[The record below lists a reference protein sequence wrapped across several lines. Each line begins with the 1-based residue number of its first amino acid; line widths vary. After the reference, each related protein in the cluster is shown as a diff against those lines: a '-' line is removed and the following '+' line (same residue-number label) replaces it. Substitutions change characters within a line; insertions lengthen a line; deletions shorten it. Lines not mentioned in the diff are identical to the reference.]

1 MFRFCD
7 RGCIVLELRLTCSQ
21 PCDRGSLAGDM
32 WLEFALPGA
41 QRCGG
46 ASQSSTEVQDAGGLP
61 LLEYEFMSGCKH
73 VKKFSLPAELSI
85 PHATAQTHWVSKL
98 DQPLPSLFT

>member
-1 MFRFCD
+1 M
-7 RGCIVLELRLTCSQ
+7 
-21 PCDRGSLAGDM
+21 AGDM

-61 LLEYEFMSGCKH
+61 LLEYESMRDRKH
-73 VKKFSLPAELSI
+73 VMEFSLPAELRAFHMPQHKRTGS
-85 PHATAQTHWVSKL
+85 ASFG
-98 DQPLPSLFT
+98 QPLPSLFT